1 MSDINILVVDDDEH
15 VRGVLVDLLGAVG
28 YHVTSAPDGATALQE
43 AESGTYQVI
52 LIDVH
57 MPEQD
62 GVQVLRQLRTVAP
75 ESQCIMI
82 SGVQDAELAET
93 CRRLGAAGFLS
104 KPLRVEEVTGLVDE
118 LAKPPE
124 DLFSWE
130 ETTEEATQPP
140 ASETQAPVDAEPE
153 PSETEP
159 VRPDAGAA
167 PVEGTRLRDPV
178 AVFRRRESGE
188 VLARIAC
195 TVYADLDS
203 KGRSAREWRGAV
215 DDFHTAPPGELAAEE
230 MLPGTLVLRDAVRG
244 LFAGDAVLRGDQL
257 TADGPLRH
265 SAPLVRQK
273 VSVTV
278 RKAAKDPSVT
288 VVDLEGDVSDE
299 QVSEFTDALR
309 ETIRSGRNRIVV
321 QLDGVSSLGSDAVRA
336 CVQMVG
342 QLQSRNGD
350 LRIAGAKG
358 DLWRAIESIGAHRTL
373 SCFATEAEA
382 VASFSRGHGRG

>member
-1 MSDINILVVDDDEH
+1 MSDINILVVDDDEQ
-15 VRGVLVDLLGAVG
+15 VRAVLVDLLGAVG
-28 YHVTSAPDGATALQE
+28 YHVTSAPDGATALRE
-43 AESGTYQVI
+43 VESRTYQVI

-62 GVQVLRQLRTVAP
+62 GVQVLRQLRAVAP

-104 KPLRVEEVTGLVDE
+104 KPLRVEEVTVLVDD
-118 LAKPPE
+118 LVKPPE

-130 ETTEEATQPP
+130 ETPEEAAQPT
-140 ASETQAPVDAEPE
+140 ASETQAPVDAEAE
-153 PSETEP
+153 PAS
-159 VRPDAGAA
+159 PDAGAA
-167 PVEGTRLRDPV
+167 PAEGTRLRDPV

-195 TVYADLDS
+195 TVYANLDS
-203 KGRSAREWRGAV
+203 KGRSAREWRGTV

-230 MLPGTLVLRDAVRG
+230 RLPGTLVLRDALRG
-244 LFAGDAVLRGDQL
+244 LFAGDAMLRGDQL

-265 SAPLVRQK
+265 SAPLMRQK

-309 ETIRSGRNRIVV
+309 ETIRAGRNRIVV
-321 QLDGVSSLGSDAVRA
+321 QLDGVSSLDSDAVRA
-336 CVQMVG
+336 CVQIVG